1 MTLPSNRFSPL
12 LNYELSKNKDNN
24 DKNDST
30 NFECNSS
37 RNSAIK
43 AKSPNKRPQVVINQF
58 PENQIDFARHR
69 TVPGKK
75 FYSNAVKTKYNRN
88 IKTFNDSIPRGIK
101 MRDFSKFVRKGKA
114 KLNVFQML
122 LLHSCYIIWMLT

>member
-1 MTLPSNRFSPL
+1 MPSNRFSPL

-24 DKNDST
+24 DKNDFT

-37 RNSAIK
+37 TNSAIK
-43 AKSPNKRPQVVINQF
+43 AKSPNKRLPVVINQF
-58 PENQIDFARHR
+58 LENQIDFTRHR

-75 FYSNAVKTKYNRN
+75 SYSNAVKTKCNRN

-101 MRDFSKFVRKGKA
+101 MRDFSNFVRKGKA
-114 KLNVFQML
+114 
-122 LLHSCYIIWMLT
+122 